1 MDKIDSIKQILIVM
15 KRFSLSEK
23 HDGPTQ
29 KQKNSMGPAQ
39 TTKWKIQDLVGRL
52 ENGRGP
58 ATTTK
63 KII

>member
-39 TTKWKIQDLVGRL
+39 TTK
-52 ENGRGP
+52 
-58 ATTTK
+58 
-63 KII
+63 